1 VAGGIPWI
9 RIHSPP
15 PFETAPRLD
24 KKKPRS
30 FGMTG
35 AKAGIRNAGVRNQ
48 PYTITMSRRSQL
60 WRGCHGTK
68 KKVPEGHAVTAAPN

>member
-1 VAGGIPWI
+1 MAGGIPRI

-35 AKAGIRNAGVRNQ
+35 AKAGK
-48 PYTITMSRRSQL
+48 SKC
-60 WRGCHGTK
+60 WRPKPALYDYYELALATVARLPRHK
-68 KKVPEGHAVTAAPN
+68 KERCQRAMR

>member
-1 VAGGIPWI
+1 MAGGMPWI

-35 AKAGIRNAGVRNQ
+35 AELGNRNAGVRNQ
-48 PYTITMSRRSQL
+48 PYTIL
-60 WRGCHGTK
+60 
-68 KKVPEGHAVTAAPN
+68 